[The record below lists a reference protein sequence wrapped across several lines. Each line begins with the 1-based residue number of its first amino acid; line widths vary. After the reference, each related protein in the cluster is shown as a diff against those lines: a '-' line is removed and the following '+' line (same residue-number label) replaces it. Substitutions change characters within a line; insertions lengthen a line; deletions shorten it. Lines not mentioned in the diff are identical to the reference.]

1 MNPDETPEDA
11 IVTSK
16 AQMVAAIRAA
26 AHPTFEAARK
36 DPVTIRWGTTT
47 FTFKEGIHETRAKEL
62 VYNILRGKMT

>member
-36 DPVTIRWGTTT
+36 DPVTIR
-47 FTFKEGIHETRAKEL
+47 
-62 VYNILRGKMT
+62 

>member
-36 DPVTIRWGTTT
+36 RPRDDPLGHNDLHLQGR
-47 FTFKEGIHETRAKEL
+47 
-62 VYNILRGKMT
+62 YP